1 MFMMLKQIL
10 LWVDVAAFVIVLA
23 IDIAFRSHT
32 IYWFIGLTLAA
43 ATFPLWIIARLQLGS
58 AFSVKAQ
65 AQRLVTS
72 GLYSRIRHPIYLFGC
87 LAMFG
92 AFLAL
97 QIWVIVA
104 IWLAIV
110 PIELVRIRRE
120 NRVLRAAF
128 GDAYER
134 YRYTTWF

>member
-1 MFMMLKQIL
+1 
-10 LWVDVAAFVIVLA
+10 
-23 IDIAFRSHT
+23 
-32 IYWFIGLTLAA
+32 
-43 ATFPLWIIARLQLGS
+43 
-58 AFSVKAQ
+58 
-65 AQRLVTS
+65 
-72 GLYSRIRHPIYLFGC
+72 
-87 LAMFG
+87 MFG

-110 PIELVRIRRE
+110 PVELVRIRRE

-134 YRYTTWF
+134 YRSGTWF